1 MEWSEK
7 VVLITG
13 ASSGIGRGFGIELA
27 RRGAAV
33 GLVAR
38 RAGAFDE
45 IVKEIE
51 AAGGR
56 AVALPPHVTDAGA
69 GRFAAF
75 PVRKKVGYLR
85 TLIADAGA
93 CAPTFAG

>member
-27 RRGAAV
+27 KRGAAV
-33 GLVAR
+33 GLLAR
-38 RAGAFDE
+38 RADALDE

-56 AVALPPHVTDAGA
+56 AIALPPDVTDSDAV
-69 GRFAAF
+69 RFSACAL
-75 PVRKKVGYLR
+75 RKKIGYIDTPIANTGVGA
-85 TLIADAGA
+85 T
-93 CAPTFAG
+93 THS